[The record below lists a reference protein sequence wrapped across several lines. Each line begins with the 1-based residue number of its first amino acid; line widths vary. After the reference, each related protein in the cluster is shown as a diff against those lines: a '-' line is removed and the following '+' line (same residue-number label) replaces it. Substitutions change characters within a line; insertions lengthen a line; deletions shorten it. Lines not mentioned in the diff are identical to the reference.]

1 MTYDVILRK
10 KQNKYVARVRD
21 WPELVIEADT
31 REAAITEVKALLAA
45 YLSQPSEI
53 IRIHLEPPVS
63 EQHPWLQFAG
73 IWSDDPTWDEFI
85 AEVTAYRQEIDNLD
99 TEA

>member
-21 WPELVIEADT
+21 WPEVIIEGDS
-31 REAAITEVKALLAA
+31 REAAITEVKALLSA
-45 YLSQPSEI
+45 YLSHPSEI
-53 IRIHLEPPVS
+53 IQIDLEPNAS

-73 IWSDDPTWDEFI
+73 MWSDDPTWDEFE
-85 AEVTAYRQEIDNLD
+85 AEVKSYRQETDNPD